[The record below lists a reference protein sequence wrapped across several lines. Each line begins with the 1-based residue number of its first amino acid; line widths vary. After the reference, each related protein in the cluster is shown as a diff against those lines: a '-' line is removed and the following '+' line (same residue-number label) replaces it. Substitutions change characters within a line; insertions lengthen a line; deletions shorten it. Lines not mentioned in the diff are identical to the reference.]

1 MGGVKVRRCGAF
13 SPPCVL
19 FPLRCRTLPRALPV
33 EEEGLGQHVAGGQS
47 ATCKGKYEKIKRG
60 PTVILLHFGS
70 VAA

>member
-13 SPPCVL
+13 SFFPCPFLV
-19 FPLRCRTLPRALPV
+19 FFVVKYSPKSCQQKRR
-33 EEEGLGQHVAGGQS
+33 QWGGRQF

-60 PTVILLHFGS
+60 LTVILLHFGS